1 MRTSPAR
8 FAIGQIRE
16 IVARCNPDFDS
27 ARPLTWSA
35 QGPAAKSWEEWL
47 QSLFGP
53 ILLPHLRGVLDYA
66 ARQSAREILLLD
78 VALNRELEPGPRQNS
93 IAAGQTL
100 LQRHAPRGERLIT
113 KIQDAIQA
121 GEAFGHFAT
130 LYAMRCF
137 AFSIPART
145 AIFGYLAQELA
156 AGVQDELAR
165 AKLLEASVEPVN
177 EFLRISSHG
186 LNEGLR
192 FHG

>member
-1 MRTSPAR
+1 MRTSPAD
-8 FAIGQIRE
+8 FAISQIRE
-16 IVARCNPDFDS
+16 IVAQCNPDFDS
-27 ARPLTWSA
+27 ARPITWSA
-35 QGPAAKSWEEWL
+35 QGPAAESWEEWL

-53 ILLPHLRGVLDYA
+53 ILLPHLWGVLDYS

-93 IAAGQTL
+93 IAAGRVL
-100 LQRHAPRGERLIT
+100 LQRHAPRGERLGA
-113 KIQDAIQA
+113 KIQDAIKA

-130 LYAMRCF
+130 LYAVRCF
-137 AFSIPART
+137 TFSIPART
-145 AIFGYLAQELA
+145 AIFGYLALELA
-156 AGVQDELAR
+156 GGVQDEHTRL
-165 AKLLEASVEPVN
+165 KLLEASIESVN